1 MQENS
6 VTIELPVSSLASVR
20 DSLPNAS
27 ISFNGNGFGLQ
38 IPAASLDYQA
48 LAGQLNASVED
59 VKLSVSVA
67 KTDQNTQSGIQAA
80 GRELGVKPVAA
91 GFDFTLV
98 AEANGKTITIASFDH
113 AFVERTISLPKG
125 NEPQSMTGVYY
136 DPATGK
142 LYPVPTTFEVKGD
155 EMLATIRTNHNS
167 IYTIVETSP
176 VSYTDTAEHWAKE
189 DIRQLSAKLI
199 LNGEDDSVFN
209 PDGKLTRAQAAA
221 ITVRSLGL
229 TEHSGAKAFADVGPS
244 HWAAGWI
251 GAAVK
256 EGLAE
261 GIADDRFNPDEQ
273 VTREQLFVML
283 YRAAQKAGAD
293 WAVSKPSLTGF
304 SDAGSLS
311 PWAVEA
317 ASALIEAGIVQGNGG
332 SLNPQRHVS
341 RAEAAALV
349 RRTLIE
355 IGFMNE

>member
-1 MQENS
+1 
-6 VTIELPVSSLASVR
+6 
-20 DSLPNAS
+20 
-27 ISFNGNGFGLQ
+27 
-38 IPAASLDYQA
+38 
-48 LAGQLNASVED
+48 
-59 VKLSVSVA
+59 
-67 KTDQNTQSGIQAA
+67 
-80 GRELGVKPVAA
+80 
-91 GFDFTLV
+91 
-98 AEANGKTITIASFDH
+98 
-113 AFVERTISLPKG
+113 
-125 NEPQSMTGVYY
+125 MTGVYY

-167 IYTIVETSP
+167 IYTIVETPP
-176 VSYTDTAEHWAKE
+176 VSFTDTADHWAKD

-199 LNGEDDSVFN
+199 LNGETDSVFN
-209 PDGKLTRAQAAA
+209 PDGMLTRAQAAA

-229 TEHSGAKAFADVGPS
+229 TEYSGARAFADVGPS
-244 HWAAGWI
+244 HWAFGWI

-261 GIADDRFNPDEQ
+261 GVANDRFNPDEQ

-283 YRAAQKAGAD
+283 YRAAQKAEAD
-293 WAVSKPSLTGF
+293 WAVSSPSLTGF

-311 PWAVEA
+311 PWALEA
-317 ASALIEAGIVQGNGG
+317 ASALIEAGIVQGDGG

-341 RAEAAALV
+341 RAEAAVLV